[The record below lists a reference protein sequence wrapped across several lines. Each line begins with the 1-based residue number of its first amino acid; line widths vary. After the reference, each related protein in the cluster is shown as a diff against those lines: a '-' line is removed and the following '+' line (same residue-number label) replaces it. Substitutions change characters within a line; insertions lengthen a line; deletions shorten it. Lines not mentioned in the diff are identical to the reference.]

1 MNERLIPTGSCWC
14 GCRQPTARGSFFFTG
29 HDKRAESAV
38 IMAEFGGVPEFLH
51 AFGYGPEG
59 KNPRA
64 TRPVSKLRALFE
76 KLSNFVTTRVA
87 LEYRD
92 LETPT
97 GPLKRTDF
105 TVQPIG
111 AYLDRGSAVFNVP
124 TVGPSQAVVFVPL
137 CDLESIHQD
146 AKGQVVRVRGGLAV
160 NGTSVEYVAIGG

>member
-1 MNERLIPTGSCWC
+1 MTQRLLPTGLCWC
-14 GCRQPTARGSFFFTG
+14 GCRQATERGSFFFAG

-59 KNPRA
+59 KNPRE
-64 TRPVSKLRALFE
+64 TPPVPRLRAQFE
-76 KLSNFVTTRVA
+76 RLANSLSTRVA

-92 LETPT
+92 LENPASA
-97 GPLKRTDF
+97 LKRTDF

-111 AYLDRGSAVFNVP
+111 AYLDRGSAVFHVP
-124 TVGPSQAVVFVPL
+124 TVGPSHAVVFVPL

-146 AKGQVVRVRGGLAV
+146 VKGQVVRVRGALALKNAV
-160 NGTSVEYVAIGG
+160 PEYVALGG